1 MVRIPLLMVSA
12 ALAASLAGCA
22 GGINASP
29 VDATSAS
36 PTSDVPAM
44 RAMAGRWQGSLWES
58 HTPPIYKQGSAAM
71 DLTIAPDGTWTG
83 TIGPDQAFGTARWH
97 GKRLLLTGTLRRAGG
112 HEELVYLDLTG
123 NDTQRWS
130 ETRAFFGD
138 RESPASAS
146 LKKIL

>member
-1 MVRIPLLMVSA
+1 MVRIPLLMVST

-22 GGINASP
+22 GSMNDGQM
-29 VDATSAS
+29 DATSAS
-36 PTSDVPAM
+36 VPSEPVL
-44 RAMAGRWQGSLWES
+44 AGHWQGSLWES

-83 TIGPDQAFGTARWH
+83 TIGPDQGSGIARWH